1 MKNDYASEVEKQEQ
15 RKKDDKQFY
24 YDLTKFEVQAIAQR
38 NQIFL
43 AFQSI
48 MFVAMSVS
56 IGKAELFF
64 PLELLIFIGIMAS
77 IMWLYLNWLTQSVE
91 CKAMSLLEAIDPRVT
106 EVLSARKRN
115 WLLSIGSVS
124 KIVSFGFPGLMLL
137 SWCIMLAYYW
147 CTG

>member
-1 MKNDYASEVEKQEQ
+1 MSESEQ
-15 RKKDDKQFY
+15 QDQCRKDDRQFY

-56 IGKAELFF
+56 VGKSELFF
-64 PLELLIFIGIMAS
+64 PLELLIFIGIVAS
-77 IMWLYLNWLTQSVE
+77 IMWFYLNWLTHSVE
-91 CKAMSLLEAIDPRVT
+91 CKAMAELEAIDHRVVL
-106 EVLSARKRN
+106 VLSARKKH

-124 KIVSFGFPGLMLL
+124 GIVSFGFPGLMLF
-137 SWCIMLAYYW
+137 SWCVVLGYYW
-147 CTG
+147 CAT